1 MADSAGLL
9 SRCTGI
15 PRTAGSNPALS
26 ATFAPGGCAGL
37 RRQAL
42 AKRAQPAQPLE
53 IVRAPLVPPRLPTR
67 LALAL
72 ATAALASCQA
82 ERALRITSEPSQ
94 AEVRLDGSRVGT
106 TPCEVPFE
114 HYGVR
119 RLTLYLPG
127 YATYSRVLEIEP
139 PWYGEFPVDIFTE
152 VLVPIGWSDIQKVHV
167 RLVKGQSVL
176 LEPDLPSVIERAD
189 NLRHAGPAGP
199 KSPAKSEDEDRQP

>member
-1 MADSAGLL
+1 MARASGARRSSHL
-9 SRCTGI
+9 R
-15 PRTAGSNPALS
+15 NP
-26 ATFAPGGCAGL
+26 
-37 RRQAL
+37 
-42 AKRAQPAQPLE
+42 RAQRSLSPT
-53 IVRAPLVPPRLPTR
+53 VRALPDSLRPDSLR
-67 LALAL
+67 LALRPPHAL
-72 ATAALASCQA
+72 LRAVLLLAALGSCQA

-94 AEVRLDGSRVGT
+94 AEVRLDGTKVGI

-127 YATYSRVLEIEP
+127 YATYSRVLEVEP
-139 PWYGEFPVDIFTE
+139 PWYGQFPVDIFTE

-189 NLRHAGPAGP
+189 ALRHAGPAGP
-199 KSPAKSEDEDRQP
+199 QKRTASDEEREQP